1 MVNSDGSPGDEL
13 MNKDFIVSV
22 KKGVKKTF
30 FDVTDFGLKMPKN
43 GIFVG
48 FEKLIIE
55 KNILEKEVK
64 DSNTGKIIIQKAYFP
79 YVLYN
84 FVERDFVFTFLGGK
98 WNKQTKQD
106 ITNPTDNMSVYEPA
120 INLILTN

>member
-1 MVNSDGSPGDEL
+1 MIKHEIKVEFSNSQA
-13 MNKDFIVSV
+13 
-22 KKGVKKTF
+22 
-30 FDVTDFGLKMPKN
+30 LK
-43 GIFVG
+43 
-48 FEKLIIE
+48 
-55 KNILEKEVK
+55 
-64 DSNTGKIIIQKAYFP
+64 SIIQKAYFP

-106 ITNPTDNMSVYEPA
+106 INNPSDKMSVYEPA